1 MYLLKKL
8 ILIFIISLFF
18 INPADSQDNN
28 SKWQRYSGKWNISD
42 SKAREINGWA
52 VSWNYYEILDH
63 NSIISVKPLTD
74 FTSLSVG
81 TEMNERMKSPSEFMI
96 SFAVTSESKSWYY
109 HMYAFKLYG
118 GFWGMNR
125 VSFIHSDRFDKTKP
139 FNAKNNTFVKE
150 LASAKCSIKYD
161 KMYNYRIAFEGTD
174 VALYINDEKIL
185 SAPFPEKSHDGRI
198 AISSR
203 NVKIAV
209 DKVEVKQGNK
219 VIFEDDFNEDSI
231 YVKVMKV
238 RREPSGN
245 NGEMEKPE

>member
-1 MYLLKKL
+1 MIKKIFFII
-8 ILIFIISLFF
+8 ILISSFVSGMVLH
-18 INPADSQDNN
+18 SQEKHSRWQRFSGNWTIAN
-28 SKWQRYSGKWNISD
+28 SK
-42 SKAREINGWA
+42 ALETNGWSI
-52 VSWNYYEILDH
+52 SWNYYELLEYNTILT
-63 NSIISVKPLTD
+63 IKPLTEI
-74 FTSLSVG
+74 TAINVNA
-81 TEMNERMKSPSEFMI
+81 EINERIKTPSEFMI

-109 HMYAFKLYG
+109 HMYAFKLSG

-125 VSFIHSDRFDKTKP
+125 VSFIHSDRLDKTKP
-139 FNAKNNTFVKE
+139 FNTKNNTFVKE
-150 LASAKCSIKYD
+150 LASAKCKIKYD

-209 DKVEVKQGNK
+209 DKVEVKHGDK
-219 VIFEDDFNEDSI
+219 TVFEDDFNEDSI

-238 RREPSGN
+238 RREPAGS
-245 NGEMEKPE
+245 NGESEKPE